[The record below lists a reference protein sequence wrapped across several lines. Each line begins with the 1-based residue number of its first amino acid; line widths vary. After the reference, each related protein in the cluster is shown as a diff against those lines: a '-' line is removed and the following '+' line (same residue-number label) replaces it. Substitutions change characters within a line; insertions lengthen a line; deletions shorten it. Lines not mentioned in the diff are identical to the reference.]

1 MHQPVQQRGDDDHI
15 AKEGGPILNRA
26 IGGQHRGPFLVATQ
40 STSAN
45 SSPACAGI
53 WRGPACLT
61 VRRKGLP
68 PKMVS
73 LLAFSFFNFTH
84 IA

>member
-1 MHQPVQQRGDDDHI
+1 MPGACQ
-15 AKEGGPILNRA
+15 A
-26 IGGQHRGPFLVATQ
+26 
-40 STSAN
+40 
-45 SSPACAGI
+45 SPACAGI

-61 VRRKGLP
+61 VRRKGLS